1 MIAEPF
7 RHNFEL
13 LSFGKC
19 LQYDSAFTAI
29 NFFFGILSILL
40 SLSFCT
46 LVPNPL
52 PLSVSLEAKPYSR
65 IALEPRTECK
75 LQNTLALFL
84 AYMGANVLQLVPNG
98 GRGCITVSEREG
110 YPIVVTRVRYAR
122 YTVEA
127 CHIPFESFSARLH
140 LLLRK
145 LQVVADTIYHSAS
158 PGMNTEVV
166 NAALEV
172 RYIGSH
178 RWYPAR
184 EGGELALYPLSY
196 TGW

>member
-98 GRGCITVSEREG
+98 GRGCITVS
-110 YPIVVTRVRYAR
+110 
-122 YTVEA
+122 
-127 CHIPFESFSARLH
+127 FESFSARLH

-184 EGGELALYPLSY
+184 EGGELAFLQPDARALAEAANQPRACNLEHLAHGQHVR
-196 TGW
+196 T